1 MSCRF
6 TRSAG
11 NDPDECDFII
21 ELGRLGK
28 KRKAT
33 CAAMRPLRG
42 DEIRALEALGNRAE
56 EWGALRVSANFV
68 PDNICNNRFL
78 GACFLGSFRGVKV
91 DTGNSM
97 KIPSGIVDSVIMDSV
112 IADECCIWNVKGLGN
127 YFVDEGAVLFNTGI
141 VSCSSSAVFG
151 NGREIAIGIE
161 TGGREILSFAD
172 MTIET
177 AWEIATCRDAMGSY
191 RNFMK
196 KYLEKARVGYGVA
209 AAGCRIRN
217 CQRITNSFLGESC
230 VCDNVTLIENSTIL
244 CSADEA
250 AGISDGAFVR
260 NSCLQWGC
268 HVGSM
273 AIVDDSVM
281 TEHSHAE
288 RHGKITSSII
298 GPNTGIA
305 EGEVTACI
313 VGPFVGFHHQ
323 ALLIGALWPQ
333 GKGNVAYG
341 ANVGSN
347 HTSKAP
353 DQEIY
358 CGEGMFFGLGTSIK
372 FPADYSRA
380 PYSIVATGVT
390 TLPQRVEFPFSLIN
404 SPSGRFEGLSPAYN
418 ELVPAWVLSDNLY
431 AVARNEGKYLKRN
444 MARRLTF
451 SPEVFRPEII
461 DLMVQARERLRSV
474 TEVREFY
481 TDAHIPGTGK
491 NFITGKNLVRA
502 VETYSR
508 HIERYCLTGLFLQ
521 CKQSIAE
528 HNPVNYSVLAQTAS
542 NDTRWEHERS
552 LCVAEGIFKRTLRE
566 NLARLSELM
575 DDMTAAIVAAKEKD
589 DKRGQ
594 KIMSDYMKVHTPAKD
609 DTFVKESVAKHQA
622 FRKELDGILPL
633 LPSV

>member
-1 MSCRF
+1 MGWRF
-6 TRSAG
+6 TKSGG

-21 ELGRLGK
+21 GLGRTGK
-28 KRKAT
+28 KRETACK
-33 CAAMRPLRG
+33 CMRQLRE
-42 DEIRALEALGNRAE
+42 DEISALEKLGNRAE
-56 EWGALRVSANFV
+56 EWGALRVSADFI
-68 PDNICNNRFL
+68 PDNICNSRFL
-78 GACFLGSFRGVKV
+78 GACFLGSFRGAGV
-91 DTGNSM
+91 DIGNSM
-97 KIPSGIVDSVIMDSV
+97 KVPSGIVDSVVIDSV
-112 IADECCIWNVKGLGN
+112 ISDGCCIWNVRGLNN
-127 YFVDEGAVLFNTGI
+127 YFVDEGAALFNAGV
-141 VSCSSSAVFG
+141 VSCSPSALFG

-161 TGGREILSFAD
+161 TGGREIISFAD

-177 AWEIATCRDAMGSY
+177 AWEVATCRDSMDSY
-191 RNFMK
+191 RSFME
-196 KYLEKARVGYGVA
+196 KYLKKARIGYGVI

-217 CQRITNSFLGESC
+217 CQSIVDSFLGESC
-230 VCDNVTLIENSTIL
+230 VCDNVTLIENSTVL

-250 AGISDGAFVR
+250 ANISDGAFVR

-288 RHGKITSSII
+288 RHGKITSSVI

-358 CGEGMFFGLGTSIK
+358 CGEGMFFGLGTSVK
-372 FPADYSRA
+372 FPADYSCA

-404 SPSGRFEGLSPAYN
+404 SPSGRFEGISPAYN

-444 MARRLTF
+444 RARRLAF
-451 SPEVFRPEII
+451 SSEVLRPDIV
-461 DLMVQARERLRSV
+461 DLMVRAKERLCSV

-481 TDAHIPGTGK
+481 TDADIPGTGK
-491 NFITGKNLVRA
+491 NFITRKNLLPA
-502 VETYSR
+502 IETYSR
-508 HIERYCLTGLFLQ
+508 HIERYCLAGLFAQ
-521 CKQSIAE
+521 CKRSIAE
-528 HNPVNYSVLAQTAS
+528 ERAPDYKALAQTAS
-542 NDTRWEHERS
+542 RDTRWEHERQR
-552 LCVAEGIFKRTLRE
+552 CIAEGIFGRTLRE
-566 NLARLSELM
+566 NMARLDELM
-575 DDMTAAIVAAKEKD
+575 ADMTAAIVAAKEKD
-589 DKRGQ
+589 DRRGQ
-594 KIMSDYMKVHTPAKD
+594 KIMSDYMKVHGPARE
-609 DTFVKESVAKHQA
+609 DTFVKESIAKYQA
-622 FRKELDGILPL
+622 FQKELEGVLRSIAQE
-633 LPSV
+633 